1 MSEEMEI
8 TFPKMKERDYLLLLG
23 AAVLVPTFQSMANR
37 VESEASVTIPR
48 SSKVVNVNVLG

>member
-23 AAVLVPTFQSMANR
+23 AAVLVPTFQNMANR

-48 SSKVVNVNVLG
+48 SSKAVNVNVLG